1 MGHFLRVQLLLQDP
15 KQGAQ
20 AASGCKTQLPRDFQ
34 EKVLKNRIGERGC
47 RVCDQLVDVFLI
59 GSW

>member
-15 KQGAQ
+15 KQLVVVRPKLLG
-20 AASGCKTQLPRDFQ
+20 DFQ
-34 EKVLKNRIGERGC
+34 EKVLKDRIGERGC

-59 GSW
+59 GWW